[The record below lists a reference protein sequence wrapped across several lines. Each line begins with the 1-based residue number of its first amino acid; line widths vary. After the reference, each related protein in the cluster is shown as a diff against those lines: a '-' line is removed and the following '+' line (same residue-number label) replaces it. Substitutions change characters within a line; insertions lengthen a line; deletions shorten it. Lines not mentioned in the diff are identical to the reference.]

1 MNFVKNKTLYVYNND
16 GLAVPFYTV
25 SNEVFLTADLIEG
38 LFSFSDYRDAVRS
51 RLSKIVVR
59 VYKLNSDETISGD
72 ISEYVASLSLSF
84 KYQQGQTR
92 MGNLSLMNHNGEFM
106 LSPVRNTLWKG
117 SKLRIDV
124 GLAYKNNIFW
134 KQCGI
139 FVCGTFSIDEANRQI
154 SFPIYDKFALLDGT
168 VGGKVDSEL
177 QIPRGTPIRYAI
189 QLCLGDDKGNGE
201 SYDYKPVIF
210 PSEYEGV
217 TTPYNISKTPETTIG
232 ELLLELSDI
241 ISCDIFYNDTGNLV
255 LEAGSDTNLY
265 IYKATLWELSDDDVF
280 DYPTQEVD
288 FSKAI
293 NRVYVVGSI
302 ENGYQ
307 HKAKLDNTNAESQNN
322 VHMTDVNSL
331 YIEDTN
337 LISDEL
343 CMDRAKYE
351 MKKQGILTKK
361 INIKTTFI
369 PNLLPNNVV
378 SYTNKRFGI
387 KNERYIMSSI
397 DFDLTDSKCIMS
409 VSMSNLKEVIFA

>member
-124 GLAYKNNIFW
+124 GLVYKNRIFW
-134 KQCGI
+134 KECGI

-177 QIPRGTPIRYAI
+177 QIPRDTPIRYAI
-189 QLCLGDDKGNGE
+189 QLCLGDDRGDGR

-210 PSEYEGV
+210 PAEYEGV
-217 TTPYNISKTPETTIG
+217 TTPHNISKTPETTIG
-232 ELLLELSDI
+232 ELLLELADI

-255 LEAGSDTNLY
+255 LEAGSDTTLY
-265 IYKATLWELSDDDVF
+265 THKATLWDLSDDDIL
-280 DYPTQEVD
+280 DYPKQEID

-293 NRVYVVGSI
+293 NRVLVIGSI

-307 HKAKLDNTNAESQNN
+307 RKAKLDNTNAESQNN
-322 VHMTDVNSL
+322 IYMTDINSL

-351 MKKQGILTKK
+351 MKKQGVLTKK
-361 INIKTTFI
+361 TSLKTIFI
-369 PNLLPNNVV
+369 PHLLPNNVV
-378 SYTNKRFGI
+378 SY

-397 DFDLTDSKCIMS
+397 DFDLADNKCIMS